1 MLHATKICDESEKR
15 NQDKLWPDW
24 LLSLYA
30 VFTLTDSPQRYMIME
45 YCVGE
50 LQEML
55 DNTEQHKFPIWQA
68 HG

>member
-1 MLHATKICDESEKR
+1 MLQKTGLAVLRPGEP
-15 NQDKLWPDW
+15 LG
-24 LLSLYA
+24 LY
-30 VFTLTDSPQRYMIME
+30 VDITLTDSPQRYMIME

-55 DNTEQHKFPIWQA
+55 DSTDQHKFPIWQA

>member
-1 MLHATKICDESEKR
+1 MLQKTGLAV
-15 NQDKLWPDW
+15 LWPDEP
-24 LLSLYA
+24 LCLY
-30 VFTLTDSPQRYMIME
+30 VDITLTDSPQRYMIME

-55 DNTEQHKFPIWQA
+55 DSTDQHKFPIWQA

>member
-1 MLHATKICDESEKR
+1 
-15 NQDKLWPDW
+15 
-24 LLSLYA
+24 
-30 VFTLTDSPQRYMIME
+30 MILE

-55 DNTEQHKFPIWQA
+55 DKTENHKFPIWQA

>member
-1 MLHATKICDESEKR
+1 MKE
-15 NQDKLWPDW
+15 
-24 LLSLYA
+24 LSNAL
-30 VFTLTDSPQRYMIME
+30 VKTLTDFLWRYMIME

-55 DNTEQHKFPIWQA
+55 ESVEGHKFPIWQA

>member
-1 MLHATKICDESEKR
+1 MQIYLITHLLL
-15 NQDKLWPDW
+15 NN
-24 LLSLYA
+24 LSLT
-30 VFTLTDSPQRYMIME
+30 FHKYMILE

-55 DNTEQHKFPIWQA
+55 DSIDTKKFPIWQA